1 MLKTIVIKLTDLV
14 ISILNL
20 FRISDFDIRI

>member
-14 ISILNL
+14 ISILIL